1 MMGERTSVHSTWR
14 PGTFVVCLWPV
25 TCSHKMCWSR
35 GIMMRKAQPVL
46 GTPRLSSCEKSPGE
60 AWTLS
65 RQQMVTR
72 FFRLKLSRAVHRRIY
87 TMGRLRNCPRLL
99 VILGSAEGMF
109 MRRFRK
115 MERTTRGLHWKTRTE
130 SQHGLSCRR
139 LWMDT
144 GWAARFPSQCPG
156 YPDTR
161 FCMRT
166 FLRREQA
173 VLRPH
178 CSLPRLHLLVL

>member
-46 GTPRLSSCEKSPGE
+46 GTPRLSSCEKNPGE

-72 FFRLKLSRAVHRRIY
+72 FFRLKLSRAIHRRIY
-87 TMGRLRNCPRLL
+87 TMGRLRNCPACLL
-99 VILGSAEGMF
+99 FWEVRKECLCRGFGKWRGPREAFTGKRGQRANTACPAGVCGWTLGGQLASQASALG
-109 MRRFRK
+109 
-115 MERTTRGLHWKTRTE
+115 TLTPA
-130 SQHGLSCRR
+130 S
-139 LWMDT
+139 
-144 GWAARFPSQCPG
+144 A
-156 YPDTR
+156 
-161 FCMRT
+161 
-166 FLRREQA
+166 
-173 VLRPH
+173 
-178 CSLPRLHLLVL
+178 